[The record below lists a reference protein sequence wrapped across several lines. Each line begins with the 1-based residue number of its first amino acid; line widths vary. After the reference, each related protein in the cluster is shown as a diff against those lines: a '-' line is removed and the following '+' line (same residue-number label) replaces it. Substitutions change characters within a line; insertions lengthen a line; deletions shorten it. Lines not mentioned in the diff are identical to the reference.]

1 MTLKEL
7 FTTNMK
13 WNADSWILVNDIL
26 GNMLFNGEA
35 QDYIIRYGSYEVLY
49 FCDNEITLKL
59 KGGVAKCITNNWY

>member
-13 WNADSWILVNDIL
+13 WNADSWIL

-35 QDYIIRYGSYEVLY
+35 QDSIIRYGSYEVLY

-59 KGGVAKCITNNWY
+59 KGGVAK

>member
-35 QDYIIRYGSYEVLY
+35 QDSIIR
-49 FCDNEITLKL
+49 
-59 KGGVAKCITNNWY
+59 